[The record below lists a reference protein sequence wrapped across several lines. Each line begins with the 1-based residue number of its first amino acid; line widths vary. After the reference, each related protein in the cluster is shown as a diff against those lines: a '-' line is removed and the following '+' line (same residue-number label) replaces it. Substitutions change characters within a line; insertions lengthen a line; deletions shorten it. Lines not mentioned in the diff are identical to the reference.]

1 MAIRKGTTTKKEE
14 VKETKEVKL
23 DKVGATLTQEQKKQL
38 ESLVKAE
45 EPVQYIETGNIGLDL
60 ALSDG
65 KGLPIG
71 SSTLLWAKPGSGK
84 TTVVADACKRLIEK
98 FKKKGEVFKVLYI
111 GVEDSNGLI
120 SALGLNPYRASGDFL
135 YVAGQICWRQVEG
148 YYTLALNND
157 GMFAGVKLIV
167 IDSVNNVQSD
177 QNMKSSVADGD
188 FGTRNRERSNFYSK
202 FLPLCKER
210 GISSFFISQIRKKQA
225 VMSQYEDPNRAA
237 VSDVDLHNV
246 DIIMKCTASTNTTD
260 ASKIIEKTV
269 FGEDKVASKCIFK
282 MDSKATDCKN
292 RYIRGN
298 AVELL
303 FEKGKKVHNY
313 YTIGKLLEGNKF
325 IKHSGGWWTI
335 NPELCEAFK
344 LPSGNIRKEELN
356 KILEEHTGDF
366 VGFLKKIGKYKVS
379 IKETEVPV
387 TEEEVQAET
396 EKGQEE

>member
-1 MAIRKGTTTKKEE
+1 MATARKTTTTKKEE
-14 VKETKEVKL
+14 AKEEKL

-38 ESLVKAE
+38 ENLVKVE
-45 EPVQYIETGNIGLDL
+45 EPVQYIETGDVGLDL

-98 FKKKGEVFKVLYI
+98 FKKKGEIFKVLYI
-111 GVEDSNGLI
+111 GVEDSSGLL
-120 SALGLNPYRASGDFL
+120 SALGLDPYRASGDFL
-135 YVAGQICWRQVEG
+135 YAKGQICWRQVEG
-148 YYTLALNND
+148 LYTQVLNND
-157 GMFAGVKLIV
+157 GIFAGVKLVV
-167 IDSVNNVQSD
+167 IDSVNNVLSD
-177 QNMKSSVADGD
+177 QNTKNSVADGD

-225 VMSQYEDPNRAA
+225 VASPYEDPNRAA

-325 IKHSGGWWTI
+325 IKKNGSYLQLD
-335 NPELCEAFK
+335 PELCKAFK
-344 LPSGNIRKEELN
+344 LPEGNLRRAELN
-356 KILEEHTGDF
+356 KILEDHAGDF